1 MNNQQHY
8 YNMFV
13 DACGRAVR
21 EQMLQFK
28 AEYFKSLKGEVIYC
42 PRTKKLLT
50 MDNST
55 SEYILPQTLEGIVRR
70 FVTKHKADFEHARYT
85 TNQYNMQVFED
96 VTLIDAWQRF
106 HWKYAKMRLIADT
119 DAVSYEPNDRALEY
133 RQQIRESM
141 FALGYK
147 VTNK

>member
-1 MNNQQHY
+1 MNKQHY

-21 EQMLQFK
+21 DLMLQFK
-28 AEYFKSLKGEVIYC
+28 DEYFKSLKGEAVYC
-42 PRTKKLLT
+42 PYTGELLT
-50 MDNST
+50 VNNST
-55 SEYILPQTLEGIVRR
+55 AEYIAPQTLESIVRK
-70 FVTKHKADFEHARYT
+70 FVTKNKIDFEHAAYGI
-85 TNQYNMQVFED
+85 NSFNMQIFTD
-96 VTLIDAWQRF
+96 KTLIDTWERY

-147 VTNK
+147 VATK